1 MVGEVVFVNAYKNF
15 LENILILKVKR
26 VGWIFGMSY

>member
-1 MVGEVVFVNAYKNF
+1 MVGEVVLVNAYKKFFREYLN
-15 LENILILKVKR
+15 LKVKR